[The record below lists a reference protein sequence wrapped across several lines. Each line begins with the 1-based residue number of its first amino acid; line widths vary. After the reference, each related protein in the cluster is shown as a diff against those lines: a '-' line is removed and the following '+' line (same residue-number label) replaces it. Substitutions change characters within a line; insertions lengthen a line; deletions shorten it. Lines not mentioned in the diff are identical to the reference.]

1 MQGGG
6 VTALHRKAEIPH
18 DWLNGRSQCQPL
30 RKEGK
35 KKEKKKGP
43 TGNAKRRAPQE
54 QQTSPGKEEVLQK
67 SRAEANQNLSK
78 GKGRPQAT

>member
-1 MQGGG
+1 MP
-6 VTALHRKAEIPH
+6 TF
-18 DWLNGRSQCQPL
+18 
-30 RKEGK
+30 GK
-35 KKEKKKGP
+35 RRNKGP

-78 GKGRPQAT
+78 GKGRPQVA

>member
-1 MQGGG
+1 MP
-6 VTALHRKAEIPH
+6 TFEKR
-18 DWLNGRSQCQPL
+18 R
-30 RKEGK
+30 K
-35 KKEKKKGP
+35 KKEGEKKGP

-54 QQTSPGKEEVLQK
+54 QQTTPGKEEVLQK

>member
-18 DWLNGRSQCQPL
+18 DWLKREITKPTF
-30 RKEGK
+30 
-35 KKEKKKGP
+35 EKRRDKGP

-54 QQTSPGKEEVLQK
+54 QQTPPGKEEVLQK

-78 GKGRPQAT
+78 GKGRPQAA